1 MKKHT
6 KVLASLVVAGALSL
20 GAPLAAQAYP
30 APTPTT
36 GPADS
41 SVTGSFVAGGTVVV
55 SFSGFAPDEEVS
67 ISLTGAFAL
76 SATIASAADV
86 ETQTVTR
93 TADADGNVAVS
104 ITLPAN
110 AYGVYT
116 VTATGLDSGVA
127 ITETFDLGGGAA
139 GGGGGL
145 AATGAGDLTGLWVGG
160 GALVL
165 TGGAIVVATAVRR
178 SRQNEV

>member
-20 GAPLAAQAYP
+20 GAPLAAHAYP

-41 SVTGSFVAGGTVVV
+41 SVTGSFVAGGVVV
-55 SFSGFAPDEEVS
+55 LSFSGFLPGEDVS
-67 ISLTGAFAL
+67 VSLTGAFAMD
-76 SATIASAADV
+76 ATIASAADV

-93 TADADGNVAVS
+93 TADADGNLTVT

-110 AYGVYT
+110 AYGTYT
-116 VTATGLDSGVA
+116 VTATGLESGVVLS
-127 ITETFDLGGGAA
+127 ETFTIAG

-165 TGGAIVVATAVRR
+165 AGGAIVVATAVRR

>member
-30 APTPTT
+30 APTPTNDT
-36 GPADS
+36 ADS
-41 SVTGSFVAGGTVVV
+41 SVSGSFVPGGTVVV
-55 SFSGFAPDEEVS
+55 TFTGFLAGEDVS
-67 ISLTGAFAL
+67 VSLTGAFAL
-76 SATIASAADV
+76 DATMASATDI
-86 ETQTVTR
+86 ETQTVMR
-93 TADADGNVAVS
+93 TADAEGNLVVT
-104 ITLPAN
+104 ITLPDN
-110 AYGVYT
+110 AYGTYT
-116 VTATGLDSGVA
+116 VTATGLESGVVL
-127 ITETFDLGGGAA
+127 TETFTIEGTGA
-139 GGGGGL
+139 GGGL

-165 TGGAIVVATAVRR
+165 AGGAVVAASAVRR